1 MSNKITL
8 GEIINELNEMGFI
21 SETTVLETMTL
32 SEVKKFYRKA
42 KKVYKMA
49 MELEAEI
56 KKRTEMTAVAEG

>member
-21 SETTVLETMTL
+21 SETKILETMTL
-32 SEVKKFYRKA
+32 PEVKKFYRKA

-56 KKRTEMTAVAEG
+56 KKRTEMTVVAEG

>member
-21 SETTVLETMTL
+21 SETKILETMTL
-32 SEVKKFYRKA
+32 PEVKKFYRKA